1 MPQLYT
7 PLAEAQKHLVS
18 LKLLRHNI
26 FTMEVTKTLKFRIK
40 DKHAKAMLAMA
51 RDVNTVWNYCNETQ
65 YRSLKR
71 YCNRPKVWLSGF
83 DLQKITNGFSKC
95 EGVTIKSTTQQQVC
109 EVFATRFRQA
119 RRQRLS
125 WRVSDR
131 KSPKYSLGWVP
142 FKARA
147 LTYKNGQIRFC
158 GISIGLWDSYGLS
171 KYELRAGSFNEDSR
185 GRWYVNIAVKVE
197 VDEKRVPNGATAVGI
212 DLGLK
217 TLATYSDG
225 EKFEPKKFYREAE
238 QALGIAQRA
247 NKKRRVKAI
256 HAKIA
261 NQRKDAIHKETSA
274 LVKKHAAI
282 FVGNVNA
289 KALAKTSMAKSV
301 HDAAWTMFRTQL
313 KYKAIRQCV
322 VFEEVNEAFS
332 TQTCSRCGVIPAS
345 SPKGRAGLGIRQW
358 TCSDCGAEHDRD
370 VNAARNIVRLGH
382 QALAGGISPFM
393 VEEDANFEIEGE

>member
-1 MPQLYT
+1 
-7 PLAEAQKHLVS
+7 
-18 LKLLRHNI
+18 
-26 FTMEVTKTLKFRIK
+26 MESIKTLKLRIK
-40 DKHAKAMLAMA
+40 DKHAKAMLGMA
-51 RDVNTVWNYCNETQ
+51 RDVNMVWNYCNETQ
-65 YRSLKR
+65 YRSLNH

-83 DLQKITNGFSKC
+83 DFQKLTAGFVKC
-95 EGVTIKSTTQQQVC
+95 DGVMVGSTTVQQIC
-109 EVFATRFRQA
+109 EEFATRLRQFKK
-119 RRQRLS
+119 QKLN

-142 FKARA
+142 FKKGA
-147 LTYKNGQIRFC
+147 LKYRNGRLRFN
-158 GISIGLWDSYGLS
+158 GLNIGQWDSYGLS
-171 KYELRAGSFNEDSR
+171 KYELCAGSFNEDSR
-185 GRWYVNIAVKVE
+185 GRWYLNIAVKYQA
-197 VDEKRVPNGATAVGI
+197 DEKRASDGASVVGI

-217 TLATYSDG
+217 TMATYSDG
-225 EKFEPKKFYREAE
+225 TAFEMPKFYRESQA
-238 QALGIAQRA
+238 ALGIAQRA

-313 KYKAIRQCV
+313 KYKAIRHCV
-322 VFEEVNEAFS
+322 VFKEVNEAFS
-332 TQTCSRCGVIPAS
+332 TQTCSCCGSIPPS
-345 SPKGRAGLGIRQW
+345 SPKGRAALGIRQW

-370 VNAARNIVRLGH
+370 TNAARNIARLGH
-382 QALAGGISPFM
+382 QALEVGILRHKSPGGCQETEM
-393 VEEDANFEIEGE
+393 RERVALCLLARGV

>member
-1 MPQLYT
+1 MD
-7 PLAEAQKHLVS
+7 A
-18 LKLLRHNI
+18 I
-26 FTMEVTKTLKFRIK
+26 KTLKFRVK
-40 DKHAKAMLAMA
+40 DKHAKTMLAMA
-51 RDVNTVWNYCNETQ
+51 RDVNMVWNYCNETQ

-71 YCNRPKVWLSGF
+71 YCNRPQVWLSSF
-83 DLQKITNGFSKC
+83 DLQKLTAGFSKC
-95 EGVTIKSTTQQQVC
+95 DGVVVSAQTVEATC
-109 EVFATRFRQA
+109 REFANRLKQFKRHK
-119 RRQRLS
+119 LS

-142 FKARA
+142 FKAQSIG
-147 LTYKNGQIRFC
+147 LKNGQLRFN
-158 GISIGLWDSYGLS
+158 GMNIDLWDTYGLS

-185 GRWYVNIAVKVE
+185 GRWYVNISVREK
-197 VDEKRVPNGATAVGI
+197 VDEKRTPDGATSIGI
-212 DLGLK
+212 DLGIK
-217 TLATYSDG
+217 TMATYSDG
-225 EKFEPKKFYREAE
+225 EKFSPAKWYRESE

-332 TQTCSRCGVIPAS
+332 TQTCSCCGSIPPS

-370 VNAARNIVRLGH
+370 TNAAKNIARLGH
-382 QALAGGISPFM
+382 QALAVGAPFL
-393 VEEDANFEIEGE
+393 

>member
-1 MPQLYT
+1 
-7 PLAEAQKHLVS
+7 
-18 LKLLRHNI
+18 
-26 FTMEVTKTLKFRIK
+26 METVKTLKLRIK

-51 RDVNTVWNYCNETQ
+51 RDVNTVWNFCNETQ

-83 DLQKITNGFSKC
+83 DLQKLTAGFSKC
-95 EGVTIKSTTQQQVC
+95 EGVHVDSRTVQETCK
-109 EVFATRFRQA
+109 EFATRLKQFKRQK
-119 RRQRLS
+119 LS

-142 FKARA
+142 FKGEGIQ
-147 LTYKNGQIRFC
+147 YKAGRLRFNGLN
-158 GISIGLWDSYGLS
+158 IGLWDSYGLS
-171 KYELRAGSFNEDSR
+171 KYELGAGSFNEDSR
-185 GRWYVNIAVKVE
+185 GRWYVNIAVKVQVE
-197 VDEKRVPNGATAVGI
+197 EKRVPHGSTTLGI

-217 TLATYSDG
+217 TTATYSDG
-225 EKFEPKKFYREAE
+225 TAFDMPKWYRQSEAM
-238 QALGIAQRA
+238 LGIAQRA

-256 HAKIA
+256 HARIA

-289 KALAKTSMAKSV
+289 KAMAKTSMAKSV
-301 HDAAWTMFRTQL
+301 HDAAWTTFRTQL
-313 KYKAIRQCV
+313 KYKAITQCV
-322 VFEEVNEAFS
+322 VFEEVSEAYS
-332 TQTCSRCGVIPAS
+332 TQTCSCCGVIPPS

-370 VNAARNIVRLGH
+370 TNAARNIARLGL
-382 QALAGGISPFM
+382 QALEVGIPG
-393 VEEDANFEIEGE
+393 V